1 MTTSI
6 GKPLA
11 VIAGYGEGLGEAIK
25 QTFESAGYQVVTIS
39 RSGGMI
45 LADTTDA
52 NEVNRAFAQISALH
66 GIPDVVI
73 CNTAMLTIGRFLST
87 TSVRFEETWRT
98 SVMSV
103 FNISQAVIPMMIKQG
118 GGTLLVTGAT
128 AGIRGSK
135 NFSAF
140 SSAKFA
146 LRGLTQS
153 LAREFQPQRIHVAH
167 VIVDGILWSPKSRER
182 FPALRRETAIDP
194 NDAANVYLSLAKQAA
209 SAWTQ
214 EIDIRPYSEVF

>member
-1 MTTSI
+1 MGKSK

-25 QTFESAGYQVVTIS
+25 NTFESDGFQVVTIS
-39 RSGGMI
+39 RSNGMI
-45 LADTTDA
+45 IADTTDA
-52 NEVNRAFAQISALH
+52 NEISRAFAQIDALY
-66 GIPDVVI
+66 GTPEVVI
-73 CNTAMLTIGRFLST
+73 CNTAMLTIERFFST
-87 TSVRFEETWRT
+87 TATRFEETWRA

-103 FNISQAVIPMMIKQG
+103 FNIAQAVIPMMIKQG

-153 LAREFQPQRIHVAH
+153 LAREFQPQRIHVSH
-167 VIVDGILWSPKSRER
+167 VVVDGILWSPKSRER
-182 FPALRRETAIDP
+182 FPALRRETAIQP
-194 NDAANVYLSLAKQAA
+194 ADAASVYLSLTKQSA

>member
-1 MTTSI
+1 MTTSK

-25 QTFESAGYQVVTIS
+25 YTFENDGFKVVTIS

-45 LADTTDA
+45 IADTTNA
-52 NEVNRAFAQISALH
+52 NDINRAFGQIDALH
-66 GIPDVVI
+66 GTPDVVI
-73 CNTAMLTIGRFLST
+73 CNTAMLTIERFLST
-87 TSVRFEETWRT
+87 TPARFEETWRT

-167 VIVDGILWSPKSRER
+167 VIIDGILWSPKSRER
-182 FPALRRETAIDP
+182 FPALQYENAIEP
-194 NDAANVYLSLAKQAA
+194 NEAASVYLNLTKQPA

-214 EIDIRPYSEVF
+214 EMDIRPYNELF

>member
-1 MTTSI
+1 MTTST

-11 VIAGYGEGLGEAIK
+11 VIAGYGEGLGEALK
-25 QTFESAGYQVVTIS
+25 YAFESDDYHVVTIS

-45 LADTTDA
+45 LADTTNA
-52 NEVNRAFAQISALH
+52 NEVNRAFAQISVVH
-66 GIPDVVI
+66 GTPDVVI
-73 CNTAMLTIGRFLST
+73 CNTAMLTIERFFST
-87 TSVRFEETWRT
+87 TSVRFEETWRS

-103 FNISQAVIPMMIKQG
+103 FNVAQAVIPMMIKQG
-118 GGTLLVTGAT
+118 SGTLLVTGAT
-128 AGIRGSK
+128 AGVRGSK

-167 VIVDGILWSPKSRER
+167 VVVDGIIWSPKSRER
-182 FPALRRETAIDP
+182 FPALQRENAIEP
-194 NDAANVYLSLAKQAA
+194 NDAASVYLSLAKQTA

-214 EIDIRPYSEVF
+214 EIDIRPYNEAF

>member
-1 MTTSI
+1 MRKVK
-6 GKPLA
+6 GMPLA

-25 QTFESAGYQVVTIS
+25 QTFENDGYQVVTIS

-52 NEVNRAFAQISALH
+52 NEVNRAFAQISVLH
-66 GIPDVVI
+66 GTPAVVI
-73 CNTAMLTIGRFLST
+73 CNTAMLTIERFLST
-87 TSVRFEETWRT
+87 TSKRFEETWRT

-103 FNISQAVIPMMIKQG
+103 FNIAQATIPMMIKQG
-118 GGTLLVTGAT
+118 GGTFLVTGAT
-128 AGIRGSK
+128 AGIKGSK

-153 LAREFQPQRIHVAH
+153 LAREFQPQRIHVSH
-167 VIVDGILWSPKSRER
+167 IVVDGILWSSKSQER
-182 FPALRRETAIDP
+182 FPSLRQETAIEP
-194 NDAANVYLSLAKQAA
+194 NDAAKVYLSLAKQPA

>member
-1 MTTSI
+1 MTTSAA
-6 GKPLA
+6 KPLA
-11 VIAGYGEGLGEAIK
+11 VIAGYGEGLGEALK
-25 QTFESAGYQVVTIS
+25 NTFKNDGYHVVTIS
-39 RSGGMI
+39 RSGGMF
-45 LADTTDA
+45 LADTTDR

-66 GIPDVVI
+66 GTPDVVI
-73 CNTAMLTIGRFLST
+73 CNTAMLTIERFLST
-87 TSVRFEETWRT
+87 TPARFEETWRR

-128 AGIRGSK
+128 AGIRGNK

-167 VIVDGILWSPKSRER
+167 VIVDGILWSPKSRDR
-182 FPALRRETAIDP
+182 FPALQHENAIDP
-194 NDAANVYLSLAKQAA
+194 NEAASAYLSLTKQSA

-214 EIDIRPYSEVF
+214 EIDIRPYNELF